1 MIKLKYI
8 YEVILKQAVSAFPE
22 NLTFLIIKAYMS
34 MDLFQNKYLALTAI
48 THINVQSEK
57 LSYKDH
63 LVSIIS
69 VNYFLKTILSK
80 AGGQNG

>member
-1 MIKLKYI
+1 
-8 YEVILKQAVSAFPE
+8 
-22 NLTFLIIKAYMS
+22 

-63 LVSIIS
+63 LISIIS

-80 AGGQNG
+80 AGGQNGQTNEIHDHLGNNG